1 MATTEIWRVR
11 ALAWK
16 ESGQRSKDFALEHG
30 LDAGELRSW
39 TSKLGL
45 SKRRKPGRLKAMD
58 MLPRLVRVIPRP
70 SNNDVSAVVV
80 RKPTVKAGV
89 RVRVGAMRI
98 EVGVGFDGGTL
109 RSVLQI
115 AHEVRR

>member
-1 MATTEIWRVR
+1 M
-11 ALAWK
+11 AWK

-45 SKRRKPGRLKAMD
+45 SKRRKPARVKAMD
-58 MLPRLVRVIPRP
+58 MLPRLVRVVPRP
-70 SNNDVSAVVV
+70 CNDHVSAVVV
-80 RKPTVKAGV
+80 RKPTVKSGI

-98 EVGVGFDGGTL
+98 DVGVGFDGGTL

-115 AHEVRR
+115 VNEVRR